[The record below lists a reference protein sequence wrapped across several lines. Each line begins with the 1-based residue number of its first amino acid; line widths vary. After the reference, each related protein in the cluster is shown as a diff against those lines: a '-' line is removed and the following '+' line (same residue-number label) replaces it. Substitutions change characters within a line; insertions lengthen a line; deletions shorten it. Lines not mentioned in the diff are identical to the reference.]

1 MTEEKQTDA
10 KQLLRFLKHHRIIR
24 RHEEGNKN
32 RPDLADHRCDCG
44 RILRPLFSKIWG
56 RNHSRFSALQQCQ
69 AERNAIAFIR
79 RWNVKLNLG
88 KSHATSTRVT
98 RFGRLN
104 VVRLTLR

>member
-1 MTEEKQTDA
+1 VIW
-10 KQLLRFLKHHRIIR
+10 LIIVVIVV
-24 RHEEGNKN
+24 GFCV
-32 RPDLADHRCDCG
+32 LY
-44 RILRPLFSKIWG
+44 FQKIRE
-56 RNHSRFSALQQCQ
+56 RNHSRLSALQPRQ